1 MTKKEFLSKL
11 DSNLAGLPRADIE
24 ERLAF
29 FSEMIDDSVDEGMTE
44 DEAVARIGSV
54 DKVIEQILADTPLS
68 KLVKEKIRPKRRLAT
83 WEIVLLA
90 AGSPLWLVLAA
101 AALVILLSIYIVIWS
116 VIVSLWSV
124 FASFAACAAAFVA
137 VAPGLFIAG
146 RALDGTLLIS
156 ASLVLAGLSV
166 FAFYGCK
173 KATDGATWLTKKTAL
188 LIKKPFCRKDKLR

>member
-1 MTKKEFLSKL
+1 M
-11 DSNLAGLPRADIE
+11 A
-24 ERLAF
+24 
-29 FSEMIDDSVDEGMTE
+29 
-44 DEAVARIGSV
+44 
-54 DKVIEQILADTPLS
+54 QILEDTPLA
-68 KLVKEKIRPKRRLAT
+68 KLVKEKIRPKRRIAT

-90 AGSPLWLVLAA
+90 AGSPLWIVLLAAVLVIVLA
-101 AALVILLSIYIVIWS
+101 VYIVIWS
-116 VIVSLWSV
+116 VAISIWSV
-124 FASFAACAAAFVA
+124 FVSLAACAAAFVA

>member
-1 MTKKEFLSKL
+1 MTKNEFLSKL
-11 DSNLAGLPRADIE
+11 DSNLTGLPRADIE

-101 AALVILLSIYIVIWS
+101 AALVILLSVYIVIWS

-156 ASLVLAGLSV
+156 ASLVLA
-166 FAFYGCK
+166 
-173 KATDGATWLTKKTAL
+173 
-188 LIKKPFCRKDKLR
+188 